1 MWKYLNRYQHL
12 QQISLGYYYLVCEY
26 SGIFEKTVQKIR
38 MTNIDFLYAVILRL
52 SSVWPENTHIT
63 KQLLALRVSNH
74 DLSCVVGYRG
84 NRRYSRN

>member
-38 MTNIDFLYAVILRL
+38 MTNIDHLYAVIPRL
-52 SSVWPENTHIT
+52 SI
-63 KQLLALRVSNH
+63 A
-74 DLSCVVGYRG
+74 
-84 NRRYSRN
+84 